1 VHRAPSFFLLCSPQ
15 ILHKPQS
22 NTTRPRI
29 RAPKLPIL
37 HGTVHCHQAVFHTA
51 AKNKRAHFLV
61 HSCGRRPPRITITA
75 GASDALRHAW
85 QLAATPTAPGQVPL
99 PPRPHSPRPPSVLSP
114 LGTLPPHPTDVFIH
128 ISNATNASRTASNTA
143 ADRSVVSTREMS
155 ADDPA
160 LAYWLPPAPGST

>member
-1 VHRAPSFFLLCSPQ
+1 V
-15 ILHKPQS
+15 QS
-22 NTTRPRI
+22 RY
-29 RAPKLPIL
+29 PIQDTVQHDSAKSKSAEATLL
-37 HGTVHCHQAVFHTA
+37 HGTVHCHEAVFNTP

-75 GASDALRHAW
+75 GASDALHHAW

-99 PPRPHSPRPPSVLSP
+99 PPRLHSPRPPSVLSP
-114 LGTLPPHPTDVFIH
+114 LGTLPPHPADVVIH
-128 ISNATNASRTASNTA
+128 ISNATNAFRTPSNTA

-160 LAYWLPPAPGST
+160 LAFWLPSAPGST